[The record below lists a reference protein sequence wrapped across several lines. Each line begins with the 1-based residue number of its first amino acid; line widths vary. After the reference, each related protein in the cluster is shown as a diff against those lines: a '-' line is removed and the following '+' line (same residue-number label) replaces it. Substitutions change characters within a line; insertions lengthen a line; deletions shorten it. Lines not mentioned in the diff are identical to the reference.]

1 MLQAVRYVSKRS
13 SWICRG
19 HQILLVALGWT
30 AGRDGESFLGPVFA
44 LKAIL
49 LTFLTLSDIHRYIYT
64 YPGKMGRMYGNGKGL
79 SRSALPYKRSAPSW
93 LKVTS
98 NEVSLDGHVSGSAL

>member
-1 MLQAVRYVSKRS
+1 M
-13 SWICRG
+13 
-19 HQILLVALGWT
+19 
-30 AGRDGESFLGPVFA
+30 FA
-44 LKAIL
+44 LKVFH
-49 LTFLTLSDIHRYIYT
+49 LTYLTLSNLCRCIHR

-98 NEVSLDGHVSGSAL
+98 NEVSLDGVVPGSALQLSLIHISEPTRP